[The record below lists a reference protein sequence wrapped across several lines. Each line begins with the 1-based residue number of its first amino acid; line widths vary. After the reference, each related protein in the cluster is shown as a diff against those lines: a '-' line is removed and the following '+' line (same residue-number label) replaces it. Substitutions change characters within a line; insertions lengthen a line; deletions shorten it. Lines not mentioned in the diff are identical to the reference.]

1 MPLSQQNTD
10 KNAWRGRDRLCLNIF
25 ELLWF
30 WTRDFSFRVV
40 LHISVHLRPIYYDDG
55 SRGYFI
61 PRAEAK
67 AVTRSE
73 VYKFVGIRPPFDSH
87 EDRWLWL
94 DIFSLSAYRFQP
106 STVA

>member
-1 MPLSQQNTD
+1 MRGVDVTD
-10 KNAWRGRDRLCLNIF
+10 CVSIF
-25 ELLWF
+25 SNCCGFGHVIFVSGCFTYQCAL
-30 WTRDFSFRVV
+30 TA
-40 LHISVHLRPIYYDDG
+40 IYYDDG

-73 VYKFVGIRPPFDSH
+73 VYKFVGIRLAFDSH